1 METAAHPRFLFKP
14 RTFGMTFVTFTS
26 SASLRTGVVKTFRW
40 QTQVKR
46 WATRIIE
53 LLLVLTVFSV
63 LVFVGGFVSF
73 TYDNVIHN
81 DPLVAPLN
89 VTAVDGARITLA
101 DGRTLVANFNSEFLQ
116 PDMEQYGNRVDL
128 DPADDGSVIV
138 NVSYR
143 RWKCGNGGPW
153 LRLPWIPVDY
163 PLYRRAELG
172 LAQIENQP

>member
-1 METAAHPRFLFKP
+1 MATGLSLG
-14 RTFGMTFVTFTS
+14 TI
-26 SASLRTGVVKTFRW
+26 SASSGISRFVQGGVVITFRW

-53 LLLVLTVFSV
+53 LLLVLTIFSV
-63 LVFVGGFVSF
+63 LVLVGGFVSF

-89 VTAVDGARITLA
+89 VAAVDGARITLA